1 MTRFTGSPAGRRSH
15 VVKQKLA
22 GTQRPGSPGTAASL
36 RNIGGARDRA
46 SRVRSADDFNLF

>member
-22 GTQRPGSPGTAASL
+22 GPAGDAETRVPGH
-36 RNIGGARDRA
+36 GGQPQEHRRRERQGIARAECR
-46 SRVRSADDFNLF
+46 